1 MEERG
6 RSMICVDTKFFN
18 HIVTC
23 MEMQKII
30 YLQPLK
36 VKVEWQDKI
45 DKTIDQC
52 KSLLEDVMNEE
63 KKASRRRS
71 TFMIPDSSLFDDSRF
86 MSINDDLGS
95 ARQ

>member
-1 MEERG
+1 
-6 RSMICVDTKFFN
+6 
-18 HIVTC
+18 

-45 DKTIDQC
+45 DKTIGQC
-52 KSLLEDVMNEE
+52 KSLLQDVMDEE
-63 KKASRRRS
+63 KKTSRRRS

-86 MSINDDLGS
+86 MSIDDNSTGTK
-95 ARQ
+95 